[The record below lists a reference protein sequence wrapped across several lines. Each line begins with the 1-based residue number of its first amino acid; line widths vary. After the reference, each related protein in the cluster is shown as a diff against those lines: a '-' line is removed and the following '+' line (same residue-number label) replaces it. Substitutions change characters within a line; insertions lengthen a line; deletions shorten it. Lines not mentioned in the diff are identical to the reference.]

1 MWSQPPGI
9 GVACATVV
17 FVMLTATKVLL
28 SVAVVGAGGGMLV
41 YSSLANADYY
51 KHVNEVT
58 AEPQKW
64 QDKSLKVHGFV
75 EAGSIDE
82 KIVGD
87 STVRTF
93 VLEYEGE
100 RIQVR
105 HKGPKPDTFRDLS
118 EVVAQGRLSVEDGK
132 HILVASEIMAKCPS
146 KYEQDKQRR
155 RGPPA
160 PAEPGVEISATP
172 QPPS

>member
-1 MWSQPPGI
+1 M
-9 GVACATVV
+9 V
-17 FVMLTATKVLL
+17 TATKVLL
-28 SVAVVGAGGGMLV
+28 SVAVVGAGAGMLI

-51 KHVNEVT
+51 KHVHEVT
-58 AEPQKW
+58 LEPGKW
-64 QDKSLKVHGFV
+64 EDKSLKVHGFV

-82 KIVGD
+82 RIIGD

-118 EVVAQGRLSVEDGK
+118 EVVAQGRLSREDGAYV
-132 HILVASEIMAKCPS
+132 LVASELMAKCPS

-155 RGPPA
+155 TPLRPSTTSVSAVPIPPA
-160 PAEPGVEISATP
+160 SR
-172 QPPS
+172 

>member
-1 MWSQPPGI
+1 MVI
-9 GVACATVV
+9 
-17 FVMLTATKVLL
+17 ATKILL
-28 SVAVVGAGGGMLV
+28 SVAVVGAGGGMLI

-58 AEPQKW
+58 LEPDSW
-64 QDKSLKVHGFV
+64 TDKSLKVHGFV

-118 EVVAQGRLSVEDGK
+118 EVVAQGRLSKEGDGYV
-132 HILVASEIMAKCPS
+132 LVASELMAKCPS
-146 KYEQDKQRR
+146 KYEEEKRKR
-155 RGPPA
+155 VPVP
-160 PAEPGVEISATP
+160 SATGSQARTP
-172 QPPS
+172 

>member
-1 MWSQPPGI
+1 
-9 GVACATVV
+9 
-17 FVMLTATKVLL
+17 MLTATKVLL
-28 SVAVVGAGGGMLV
+28 SVAVVGAGGGMLI

-58 AEPQKW
+58 AEPAKW
-64 QDKSLKVHGFV
+64 EDKSLKVHGFV

-82 KIVGD
+82 QIVGD

-100 RIQVR
+100 RLQVR

-118 EVVAQGRLSVEDGK
+118 EVVAQGRLAVEDGK
-132 HILVASEIMAKCPS
+132 HILVATELMAKCPS

-155 RGPPA
+155 RPA
-160 PAEPGVEISATP
+160 SAPRQPTEVSTAP

>member
-1 MWSQPPGI
+1 
-9 GVACATVV
+9 
-17 FVMLTATKVLL
+17 MLI
-28 SVAVVGAGGGMLV
+28 

-58 AEPQKW
+58 LEPKKW
-64 QDKSLKVHGFV
+64 EDKSLKVHGFV

-105 HKGPKPDTFRDLS
+105 HEGPKPDTFRDLS
-118 EVVAQGRLSVEDGK
+118 EVVAQGRLSVEDGR
-132 HILVASEIMAKCPS
+132 HVLVASEIMAKCPS

-155 RGPPA
+155 VPA
-160 PAEPGVEISATP
+160 PGTPAEGPVSAADQ